1 MMTRFRGNGESAL
14 TERVAKS
21 RYKMVYN
28 PNAYV
33 YHVIPA
39 NRLTIDFYKRRAF
52 LQGVSNSYTILRG
65 SGSIDRAASDG
76 YDKELSPSSL
86 CSKVFALLKCMKHGK
101 TRFVE
106 CYRYYTEVRNAY
118 KDGLLYHRGKVERDA
133 RLLDWIPKENYFD
146 VGANSYLDTTQTQA

>member
-1 MMTRFRGNGESAL
+1 MGIGIYSCFSSNLLTLYLSLWCKMMTRFRGNGESAL

-33 YHVIPA
+33 YHVMPA

-65 SGSIDRAASDG
+65 SGSVKQS
-76 YDKELSPSSL
+76 
-86 CSKVFALLKCMKHGK
+86 V
-101 TRFVE
+101 
-106 CYRYYTEVRNAY
+106 
-118 KDGLLYHRGKVERDA
+118 
-133 RLLDWIPKENYFD
+133 
-146 VGANSYLDTTQTQA
+146 